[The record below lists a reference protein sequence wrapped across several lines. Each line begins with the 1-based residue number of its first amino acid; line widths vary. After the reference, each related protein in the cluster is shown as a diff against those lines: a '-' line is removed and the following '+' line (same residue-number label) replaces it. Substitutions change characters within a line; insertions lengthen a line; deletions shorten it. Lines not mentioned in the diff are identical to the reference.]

1 MLQDNLFS
9 SAVSVENRAV
19 GSRSSK
25 SFINEGR
32 LTAIMNEAES
42 GDYLLVSFAF
52 NDFTDVEE
60 RMALTGKAETD
71 KNGYKYWLKKYIDA
85 CSEKGVI
92 LVFVTAP
99 PTYNNEG
106 KKLGAYA
113 DEMKQMAEQYSIP
126 VIDVYSKI
134 NALDTEIAKGYYMIF
149 NKSDYA
155 NDDVFNTQSRYKGL
169 CDSSAD
175 GSYKDVIHFRKEGA
189 AAIAEYITD
198 GLRNLS
204 VIGNYVK

>member
-1 MLQDNLFS
+1 
-9 SAVSVENRAV
+9 
-19 GSRSSK
+19 
-25 SFINEGR
+25 
-32 LTAIMNEAES
+32 
-42 GDYLLVSFAF
+42 
-52 NDFTDVEE
+52 
-60 RMALTGKAETD
+60 
-71 KNGYKYWLKKYIDA
+71 
-85 CSEKGVI
+85 
-92 LVFVTAP
+92 
-99 PTYNNEG
+99 
-106 KKLGAYA
+106 
-113 DEMKQMAEQYSIP
+113 MKQMEEQYSIP

-198 GLRNLS
+198 ELRNLS